1 MSRVKIVQA
10 ACAIAAL
17 LAAPVLVS
25 LAVGEPER
33 IPTAIQEHAVSDGN
47 TLQLGLATCNG
58 DAELTK
64 LDETSTEVRLLVVAD
79 KPDRNGDDC
88 SDGMTITLSAPLGT
102 RNVLD
107 AATGKPVPNRTQS
120 AASAGVGGRV
130 GESAVSRPLW
140 GGSR

>member
-10 ACAIAAL
+10 SCAIAAL

-25 LAVGEPER
+25 LAAGEPER
-33 IPTAIQEHAVSDGN
+33 IPTAIQEHAVSDGS

-79 KPDRNGDDC
+79 EPGQDGDDC

-107 AATGKPVPNRTQS
+107 ASTGRPVP
-120 AASAGVGGRV
+120 
-130 GESAVSRPLW
+130 SRMQ
-140 GGSR
+140 